1 MSLRYFQKIPNHA
14 DNLFGMTK
22 YPYTCYLI
30 LTTNLMAAQ
39 HFTTSDFEAK
49 VLKSD
54 KPVVVD
60 FFATWCGPCMMA
72 SPIIDKLADEMGDKV
87 VIGKL
92 DVDEESDIAQK
103 YGVMSIPT
111 MIVFRDGK
119 EVERKVG
126 FPGEAGLKN
135 LIESYS
141 K

>member
-1 MSLRYFQKIPNHA
+1 
-14 DNLFGMTK
+14 
-22 YPYTCYLI
+22 
-30 LTTNLMAAQ
+30 MAAQ

-72 SPIIDKLADEMGDKV
+72 GPIIDKLADEMGDKV

-111 MIVFRDGK
+111 MVVFKDGK

-126 FPGEAGLKN
+126 FPGETGLRK
-135 LIESYS
+135 LIEGVTQ
-141 K
+141 